1 MFFDWFKK
9 KNSNLGKVIHYFD
22 KLQVAVVRLDGGL
35 KVGDII
41 KITKHDHEFSMVVNS
56 MQVNHQ
62 EVTVGKAGDEVAI
75 KVSEPVKSGAVLVK
89 A

>member
-22 KLQVAVVRLDGGL
+22 KLQVAVVKLEGGL
-35 KVGDII
+35 KVGDAI
-41 KITKHDHEFSMVVNS
+41 KITDRGNEFTMTVSS

-62 EVTVGKAGDEVAI
+62 EVTAGKAGDEVAI
-75 KVSEPVKSGAVLVK
+75 KVSQPVKSGAVLAKV
-89 A
+89 